1 MKNTPLSLRPFQ
13 KKFVRGFLAPGKTC
27 GVLSIP
33 RGNGKST
40 FAAHLVARVL
50 SPGDPL
56 YREGLESVLC
66 AASLEQA
73 RIVFKIARR
82 FLGEKDYRYLD
93 STLRIGINHLK
104 SNTRLRVISSSGKT
118 AMGIVDCPIAIM
130 DEPGAMEI
138 RAGSL
143 LWDALATARSKPNSP
158 LRILVI
164 GTLAPM
170 ATGPGHWFYDLVEN
184 GSTEDTYVQSLRGD
198 STKWDKWPEIRRVN
212 PLANTDST
220 FRKGL
225 LRERDEAR
233 GDNRLKAR
241 FLSYRLNLPAADE
254 SVVLLSVPDWKRTL
268 TRKVPPPS
276 GKPIVGVDLGGGR
289 AWSAAAAIWQNG
301 RCESLAI
308 APGIPSLIEQEKRD
322 KQPPGTYQ
330 RIKNLGI
337 AEGKRVP
344 PVGLL
349 VREIYELWGRPARI
363 ICDRFRLAELQDE
376 IGRAGPFIEAR
387 QARWSEAAADIRAL
401 RKMAAD
407 GPLAVEEGSRSIL
420 QASLS
425 VAQVKND
432 DQGSVRLVKKNA
444 DNSAR
449 DDAAAALVL
458 AAGGWD
464 RASRKTATPPAYESS
479 IVG

>member
-1 MKNTPLSLRPFQ
+1 MGCHRNT
-13 KKFVRGFLAPGKTC
+13 A
-27 GVLSIP
+27 
-33 RGNGKST
+33 
-40 FAAHLVARVL
+40 
-50 SPGDPL
+50 D
-56 YREGLESVLC
+56 
-66 AASLEQA
+66 
-73 RIVFKIARR
+73 
-82 FLGEKDYRYLD
+82 GE
-93 STLRIGINHLK
+93 
-104 SNTRLRVISSSGKT
+104 
-118 AMGIVDCPIAIM
+118 A
-130 DEPGAMEI
+130 
-138 RAGSL
+138 
-143 LWDALATARSKPNSP
+143 WNSP
-158 LRILVI
+158 LKAILVT

-170 ATGPGHWFYDLVEN
+170 ATGPGHWWHSFGGGMVL
-184 GSTEDTYVQSLRGD
+184 TEGVPMSNPSRGD
-198 STKWDKWPEIRRVN
+198 IRALGSVVRDPEESN
-212 PLANTDST
+212 PLTVHLDAT

-289 AWSAAAAIWQNG
+289 AWSAAVAIWQNG

-330 RIKNLGI
+330 RIRNLGI

-344 PVGLL
+344 SVGLI
-349 VREIYELWGRPARI
+349 VREIYERWGRPARI

-376 IGRAGPFIEAR
+376 IGPSGPFIEAR

-401 RKMAAD
+401 RKMSAD
-407 GPLAVEEGSRSIL
+407 GPLSVEEGSRSIL

-458 AAGGWD
+458 AAGGWE
-464 RASRKTATPPAYESS
+464 RASRKSATPPAYESS
-479 IVG
+479 IIG